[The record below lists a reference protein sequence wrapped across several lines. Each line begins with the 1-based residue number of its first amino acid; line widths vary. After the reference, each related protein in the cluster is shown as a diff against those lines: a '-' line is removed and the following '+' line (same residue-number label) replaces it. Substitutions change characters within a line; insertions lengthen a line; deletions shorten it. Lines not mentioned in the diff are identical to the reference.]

1 MSSSCTAATRQSL
14 SPPCFFRL
22 SPFLPPRLN
31 RLFLLPK
38 NRFPLFLFRLLE
50 SKIKF
55 LHTSIVCPLMPQK
68 RHSGTS
74 PDEEDAEDDDGFQ
87 GFFLPN
93 AEDDG
98 GDKMA
103 ETGFGG
109 VGSVLA

>member
-1 MSSSCTAATRQSL
+1 
-14 SPPCFFRL
+14 
-22 SPFLPPRLN
+22 
-31 RLFLLPK
+31 
-38 NRFPLFLFRLLE
+38 
-50 SKIKF
+50 
-55 LHTSIVCPLMPQK
+55 MPQK

-74 PDEEDAEDDDGFQ
+74 LDEEDAEDDDGFQ

-103 ETGFGG
+103 ETDFGG